1 MVFDFNNETPIYLQ
15 IANTIEDG
23 ILNGI
28 YQEESQVPSTT
39 EISIT
44 YKINPATVGKGFN
57 LLVSEE
63 IIYKKRGVGMFV
75 CEGAREKLKNN
86 RKSKFFD
93 NYILS
98 LIDEGKRLGITMDEM
113 IDMIKG
119 GASNE

>member
-75 CEGAREKLKNN
+75 CEGAREKLKSN

-98 LIDEGKRLGITMDEM
+98 LIDEGKRLGITMDEI

-119 GASNE
+119 GESNE

>member
-28 YQEESQVPSTT
+28 YEEESQVPSTT